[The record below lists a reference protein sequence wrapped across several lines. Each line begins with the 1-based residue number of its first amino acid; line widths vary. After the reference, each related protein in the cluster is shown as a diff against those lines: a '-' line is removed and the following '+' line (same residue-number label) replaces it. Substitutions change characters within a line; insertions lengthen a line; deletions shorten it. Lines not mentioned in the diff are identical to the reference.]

1 MCCKITVYRDP
12 LFILCNRDPFRISY
26 FFFPFLQEQNIR
38 SYFCPCIFKCSV
50 WQPDC
55 SQKFCP
61 LKKILPYFG
70 IFLIH
75 RPFCC
80 DKCSNTTWTQFI
92 QCLYKKIVMDQKS
105 MTVINRVIYPVIPKG
120 NISDSYVKISIW
132 IICTF
137 KPRILNIYFWIKIT
151 SYLCTHLV

>member
-12 LFILCNRDPFRISY
+12 LCILCNRDPFWISY

-38 SYFCPCIFKCSV
+38 SYFCPCVFKCSV

-70 IFLIH
+70 
-75 RPFCC
+75 
-80 DKCSNTTWTQFI
+80 
-92 QCLYKKIVMDQKS
+92 LYKKIVMDQKS

-151 SYLCTHLV
+151 GYLCTHLV